1 MYKRVVWIERQSKR
15 RERMASTQCTLVM
28 SEKIGRTVALIQALI
43 PIRPHAV
50 DDTLKAE
57 VVGFF

>member
-1 MYKRVVWIERQSKR
+1 MKRVVWIERQSKR
-15 RERMASTQCTLVM
+15 SNGRVSAQGTVVM
-28 SEKIGRTVALIQALI
+28 SEKIGSTVALIQALI